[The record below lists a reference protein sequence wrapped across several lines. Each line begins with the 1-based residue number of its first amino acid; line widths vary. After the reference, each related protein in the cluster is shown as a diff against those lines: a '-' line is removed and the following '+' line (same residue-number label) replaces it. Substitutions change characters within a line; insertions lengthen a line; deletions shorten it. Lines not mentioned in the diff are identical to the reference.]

1 MSDTMD
7 LLVLVQNDT
16 TLKRVATTHGGEYAG
31 PCPFCGGRDRFRV
44 WPHHPG
50 GSGRW
55 WCRRC
60 ERSGDSVAYLVER
73 GALTLAQAAAIRD
86 TQAGI
91 VVALPKPEP
100 APPLLAEP
108 PSSAWQA
115 RALQFVAY
123 AESQLWGAQSH
134 ARQEVQQWGLNDE
147 TIRFWRLG
155 WNPSDL
161 YDDPVRWGLQGKRIY
176 LPRGITI
183 PHFSGQ
189 QLWGVKIRR
198 YVGWQAAAA
207 PKYIQPRR
215 NDVDDETPHDT
226 LFGADQL
233 RGQSPCLLLTEGEK
247 DCLLAWQ
254 ALRDLVDVAS
264 VCGAARRF
272 PASWLSY
279 LLPYRAI
286 LVAYDAD
293 PAGLAGAAKLRAW
306 AACITSIQVPDGDD
320 IVAFAQRG
328 GDLRAWLLFHLHR
341 LRLLP

>member
-1 MSDTMD
+1 MSNTMD
-7 LLVLVQNDT
+7 LLVLVQTDT
-16 TLKRVATTHGGEYAG
+16 PLKRVANTHGGEYAG

-55 WCRRC
+55 WCRQCR
-60 ERSGDSVAYLVER
+60 RSGDSMAYLVER

-86 TQAGI
+86 TQTGTA
-91 VVALPKPEP
+91 VDLSKPEP
-100 APPLLAEP
+100 APLPLAEP

-123 AESQLWGAQSH
+123 AESQLQGAQSS
-134 ARQEVQQWGLNDE
+134 ARHELQKWGLHDE

-161 YDDPVRWGLQGKRIY
+161 YDNPVRWGLQGKRIY

-183 PHFSGQ
+183 PHFADQ

-198 YVGWQAAAA
+198 YVGRQVAAA

-215 NDVDDETPHDT
+215 NDVDDETPRDT

-233 RGQSPCLLLTEGEK
+233 RGQSPILLLTEGEK

-254 ALRDLVDVAS
+254 TLRDLADVAS
-264 VCGAARRF
+264 VCGATRQF
-272 PASWLSY
+272 PARWISY
-279 LLPYRAI
+279 LLPYQAI
-286 LVAYDAD
+286 LVAYDTD
-293 PAGLAGAAKLRAW
+293 RAGLAGAAKLRTW
-306 AACITSIQVPDGDD
+306 TSHIHPIQVPDEND